1 MLSLLRLSKL
11 SKYGIDC
18 VIELYDGNWCCFEI
32 KLGAN
37 QIENAAKNLVK
48 IKEQIKSENGKVP
61 SVLCVICGMS
71 KAVYKR
77 TDRVY
82 VVLITALKQ

>member
-1 MLSLLRLSKL
+1 ME
-11 SKYGIDC
+11 IDC

-82 VVLITALKQ
+82 VVLITVLKQ